1 MKRILYAIQAT
12 GNGHLNRAMT
22 IIPVLKKRA
31 DVDILIS
38 GNQAELELPFEV
50 TYRLR
55 GMTYYYNSTGGI
67 NYINSFLRLNFFKF
81 IKDIFTLP
89 IEDYDLV
96 ISDFEPISVWSSKLK
111 GIPNA
116 TLCNQTVIMEKA
128 VSRPKT
134 FNLLAKFI
142 LKYLVPANHKFGY
155 HYIKFRKNIF
165 TPIIRKEIRE
175 AEISDIGH
183 YTIYLPSYSDENL
196 INFFKRFSD
205 TKWQVFSKN
214 CQKEYQFSNITIL
227 PVNKEKFT
235 QSIVSCRG
243 IICNSGF
250 ETTAEALYLGKKLLV
265 IPQKSQYEQ
274 LYNTHVLNSM
284 GIQSIKE
291 LNKKSKAIVENWLA
305 TETKVKIEY
314 PDVTQDIIDAL
325 LSIRIGSQSVKTM
338 PAFRP
343 EYLVR
348 G

>member
-22 IIPVLKKRA
+22 IIPELKKRA
-31 DVDILIS
+31 DVDVLIS
-38 GNQAELELPFEV
+38 GDQAELELPFEV
-50 TYRLR
+50 TYRLH
-55 GMTYYYNSTGGI
+55 GMTYYYNSSGGI
-67 NYINSFLRLNFFKF
+67 NFINSLLRLNFFKF

-116 TLCNQTVIMEKA
+116 TLCNQTVIMEKG
-128 VSRPKT
+128 VSRPRS

-142 LKYLVPANHKFGY
+142 LKYMVSANFKFGY
-155 HYIKFRKNIF
+155 NYIRFKKNIF
-165 TPIIRKEIRE
+165 TPVIRKEIRQ
-175 AEISDIGH
+175 AEITEKGH

-196 INFFKRFSD
+196 IKFFKGLSS
-205 TKWQVFSKN
+205 TEWHVFSKN
-214 CQKEYQFSNITIL
+214 CKKEYKSYNVKIT

-235 QSIVSCRG
+235 QSMVSCRG

-274 LYNTHVLNSM
+274 LYNTHVLNSI

-305 TETKVKIEY
+305 SETIVKIEY
-314 PDVTQDIIDAL
+314 PDVTQEIIDAL
-325 LSIRIGSQSVKTM
+325 LSIRIGSQSVEKL
-338 PAFRP
+338 PEYRP
-343 EYLVR
+343 ELLVR